1 VASKRDYYEVLGV
14 GKDAS
19 ADDIKKSYRQLA
31 RQYHPDVN
39 KAADAETK
47 FKEVKEAYD
56 VLSDDGKRSTYDR
69 FGHVDPN
76 QGMGG
81 GGGADFGGGFGDI
94 FDMFFGGGGGRRDPN
109 APQRGN
115 DLQYTMTVEF
125 KEAVFGK
132 ETEITIPRTETCDTC
147 HGDGAKPGTKPESCS
162 VCKGSGQQEVVQNT
176 PFGRMV
182 NRRAC
187 TNCSGTGRVIKEK
200 CTTCHG
206 AGKVKRQ
213 RKINIRIPAGVD
225 DGAQIRMSGEGE
237 GGLRGGPAG
246 DLYIVI
252 RVKPHEFFEREGD
265 DIYCEVPLTFVQ
277 AALGDEIEI
286 PTLTEK
292 VKLKVPAGTQTGT
305 YFRLKGKGVPKLRGY
320 GQGDQHV
327 KVTIVTP
334 TSLTDDQKDLLR
346 QFGGLSGDSTSNDQE
361 FVVPRSIPITL
372 LIAIVPPTIF
382 YFIVITACFAST
394 FQ

>member
-1 VASKRDYYEVLGV
+1 MANKRDYYEVLGL
-14 GKDAS
+14 GKGAS
-19 ADDIKKSYRQLA
+19 DDEIKKSYRQLA

-56 VLSDDGKRSTYDR
+56 VLSDEGKRSTYDR

-81 GGGADFGGGFGDI
+81 GGAGDFGGGFGDI

-132 ETEITIPRTETCDTC
+132 ETEITIPRTESCDTC
-147 HGDGAKPGTKPESCS
+147 FGTGAKPGTKPETCS
-162 VCKGSGQQEVVQNT
+162 TCKGAGQQEVVQNT

-187 TNCSGTGRVIKEK
+187 TNCSGTGQIIREK
-200 CTTCHG
+200 CGTCHG
-206 AGKVKRQ
+206 AGKTKKQ
-213 RKINIRIPAGVD
+213 RRIKINIPAGVD

-252 RVKPHEFFEREGD
+252 RVKSHEFFEREGD

-277 AALGDEIEI
+277 AALGDEVEI

-305 YFRLKGKGVPKLRGY
+305 YFRLKGKGVPKLRGH
-320 GQGDQHV
+320 GTGDQHV

-334 TSLTDDQKDLLR
+334 TNLTDEQKELLR
-346 QFGGLSGDSTSNDQE
+346 QFGSLSGHSTNEQGE
-361 FVVPRSIPITL
+361 HHESIFERMKK
-372 LIAIVPPTIF
+372 AF
-382 YFIVITACFAST
+382 RGE
-394 FQ
+394 

>member
-1 VASKRDYYEVLGV
+1 MASKRDYYEVLGV

-76 QGMGG
+76 QGMGGG

-252 RVKPHEFFEREGD
+252 RVKSHEFFEREGD

-346 QFGGLSGDSTSNDQE
+346 QFGGQSGDSASNDQE
-361 FVVPRSIPITL
+361 HHE
-372 LIAIVPPTIF
+372 TIF
-382 YFIVITACFAST
+382 KKMKKAFRGE
-394 FQ
+394 

>member
-1 VASKRDYYEVLGV
+1 MANKRDYYEVLGI

-19 ADDIKKSYRQLA
+19 GDDIKKSYRKLA

-39 KAADAETK
+39 KEADAETK

-81 GGGADFGGGFGDI
+81 GAGGADFGGFGDI
-94 FDMFFGGGGGRRDPN
+94 FDMFFGGAGGRKDPN

-115 DLQYTMTVEF
+115 DLQYTMNIEF

-132 ETEITIPRTETCDTC
+132 EAEITIPRTESCDTC
-147 HGDGAKPGTKPESCS
+147 FSTGAKPGTKPETCS
-162 VCKGSGQQEVVQNT
+162 TCRGSGQQEVVQNT

-187 TNCSGTGRVIKEK
+187 STCSGTGRIIREK
-200 CTTCHG
+200 CGTCHG
-206 AGKVKRQ
+206 AGKVKKQ
-213 RKINIRIPAGVD
+213 RKIKVNIPAGVD
-225 DGAQIRMSGEGE
+225 DGAQIRMTGEGE

-246 DLYIVI
+246 DLYIVL
-252 RVKPHEFFEREGD
+252 RVKSHEFFEREGD

-277 AALGDEIEI
+277 AALGDEVEI

-292 VKLKVPAGTQTGT
+292 VKLKIPAGTQTGT

-320 GQGDQHV
+320 GTGDQHV

-334 TSLTDDQKDLLR
+334 TNLTDEQKELLR
-346 QFGGLSGDSTSNDQE
+346 EFGGLAGESANEQSE
-361 FVVPRSIPITL
+361 HHESIFGRMKR
-372 LIAIVPPTIF
+372 AF
-382 YFIVITACFAST
+382 RGE
-394 FQ
+394 

>member
-1 VASKRDYYEVLGV
+1 MANKRDYYEVLSV
-14 GKDAS
+14 SKDAT
-19 ADDIKKSYRQLA
+19 AEDVKKSYRKLA

-39 KAADAETK
+39 KAADAEEK

-56 VLSDDGKRSTYDR
+56 VLSDDGKRSMYDQY
-69 FGHVDPN
+69 GHVDPN

-81 GGGADFGGGFGDI
+81 AGGGDFGGFGDI

-132 ETEITIPRTETCDTC
+132 ETEIAIPRTESCDTC
-147 HGDGAKPGTKPESCS
+147 MGSGAKPGTKPETCS
-162 VCKGSGQQEVVQNT
+162 TCRGSGQQEVVQNT

-187 TNCSGTGRVIKEK
+187 TSCSGTGQMIREK
-200 CTTCHG
+200 CGTCHG
-206 AGKVKRQ
+206 AGKVKKQ
-213 RKINIRIPAGVD
+213 RRIKVNIPAGVD

-237 GGLRGGPAG
+237 GGQRGGPAG
-246 DLYIVI
+246 DLYIVL
-252 RVKPHEFFEREGD
+252 RVKSHEFFEREGD

-277 AALGDEIEI
+277 AALGDEVEI
-286 PTLTEK
+286 PTMTEK

-320 GQGDQHV
+320 GTGDQHV

-334 TSLTDDQKDLLR
+334 TNLTDDQKELLR
-346 QFGGLSGDSTSNDQE
+346 QFGGLNGESTNEQGE
-361 FVVPRSIPITL
+361 HHESIFERMKK
-372 LIAIVPPTIF
+372 AF
-382 YFIVITACFAST
+382 RGE
-394 FQ
+394 